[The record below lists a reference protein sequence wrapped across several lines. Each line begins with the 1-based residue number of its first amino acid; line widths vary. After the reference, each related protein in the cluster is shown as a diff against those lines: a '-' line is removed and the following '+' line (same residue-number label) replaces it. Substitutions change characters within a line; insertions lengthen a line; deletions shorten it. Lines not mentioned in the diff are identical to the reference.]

1 MGQKVSPVG
10 LRVGINKDW
19 NSTWYADKKTFAEN
33 LKEDQEIK
41 KFLNNKYKACSI
53 SKVTIERTVGK
64 LVVNIFTAKP
74 GMIIGTKGA
83 GIEVIK
89 KEITNLVR
97 PVKLL
102 LVNVKEIKRPDLD
115 AQLVA
120 DSISQQLEK
129 RVSSKRALKQAI
141 ERVMKAGAK
150 GCKVQVSG
158 VLTKA
163 NEKAQVEKQFRG
175 SVPLHTLRADI
186 DYGESSAYT
195 MIGKIGVKCWIYKGE
210 ILGNKSVITKE
221 DKNNVNA

>member
-1 MGQKVSPVG
+1 MGMG
-10 LRVGINKDW
+10 
-19 NSTWYADKKTFAEN
+19 
-33 LKEDQEIK
+33 
-41 KFLNNKYKACSI
+41 ACGFSI
-53 SKVTIERTVGK
+53 SKVTIERTEGK

-115 AQLVA
+115 SQLVA
-120 DSISQQLEK
+120 DSIAGQLEK
-129 RVSSKRALKQAI
+129 RVSAKRALKQAI

-163 NEKAQVEKQFRG
+163 NEKAQIEKQFRG

-186 DYGESSAYT
+186 DYGESAAYT
-195 MIGKIGVKCWIYKGE
+195 MIGKIGIKCWIYKGE

>member
-1 MGQKVSPVG
+1 MGQKVSPIG

-19 NSTWYADKKTFAEN
+19 NSTWYADKKTFAAN
-33 LKEDQEIK
+33 LKEDQEVK
-41 KFLNNKYKACSI
+41 KFITTKYKASSI
-53 SKVTIERTVGK
+53 SKVTIERTEGK
-64 LVVNIFTAKP
+64 LVVNIFTSKP

-89 KEITNLVR
+89 KEISALVR

-102 LVNVKEIKRPDLD
+102 VVNVKEIKRPDLD

-120 DSISQQLEK
+120 DSIAQQLEK
-129 RVSSKRALKQAI
+129 RVAAKRALKQAI

-163 NEKAQVEKQFRG
+163 NEKAQTEKQFRG

-186 DYGESSAYT
+186 DYGESAAYT

-210 ILGNKSVITKE
+210 ILGNNKASKAQGGQE
-221 DKNNVNA
+221 

>member
-1 MGQKVSPVG
+1 MGQKVSPIG

-19 NSTWYADKKTFAEN
+19 NSTWYADKKTFALN
-33 LKEDQEIK
+33 LKEDQDVKNFIT
-41 KFLNNKYKACSI
+41 NKYKASSI
-53 SKVTIERTVGK
+53 SKVTIERTEGK
-64 LVVNIFTAKP
+64 LVVNIFTSKP

-89 KEITNLVR
+89 KEIAGLVR
-97 PVKLL
+97 PVKFLV
-102 LVNVKEIKRPDLD
+102 VNVKEIKRPDLD

-120 DSISQQLEK
+120 DSIASQLEK
-129 RVSSKRALKQAI
+129 RVAAKRALKQAI

-163 NEKAQVEKQFRG
+163 NEKAQTEKQFRG

-186 DYGESSAYT
+186 DYGESAAYT

-210 ILGNKSVITKE
+210 ILGNNKTSNKGGQE
-221 DKNNVNA
+221 

>member
-1 MGQKVSPVG
+1 MGQKVSPIG

-19 NSTWYADKKTFAEN
+19 NSTWYADKKTFAAN
-33 LKEDQEIK
+33 LKEDQDVKNFIT
-41 KFLNNKYKACSI
+41 NKYKASSI
-53 SKVTIERTVGK
+53 SKVTIERTEGK
-64 LVVNIFTAKP
+64 LVVNIFTSKP

-89 KEITNLVR
+89 KEVSALVR

-102 LVNVKEIKRPDLD
+102 VVNVKEVKRPDLD
-115 AQLVA
+115 AKLVA
-120 DSISQQLEK
+120 DSIAQQLEK
-129 RVSSKRALKQAI
+129 RVAAKRALKQAI

-163 NEKAQVEKQFRG
+163 NEKAQTEKQFRG

-186 DYGESSAYT
+186 DYGESAAYT

-210 ILGNKSVITKE
+210 ILGNNKTSNKGGQE
-221 DKNNVNA
+221 

>member
-1 MGQKVSPVG
+1 MGQKVSPIG
-10 LRVGINKDW
+10 LRIGINKDW
-19 NSTWYADKKTFAEN
+19 NSKWYADKKTFAAN
-33 LKEDQEIK
+33 IKEDQDVKNFII
-41 KFLNNKYKACSI
+41 NKYKACSI
-53 SKVTIERTVGK
+53 SRVTIERTEGK

-89 KEITNLVR
+89 KEISKLIR

-102 LVNVKEIKRPDLD
+102 VVNVKEIKRPDLD

-120 DSISQQLEK
+120 ESIALQLEK
-129 RVSSKRALKQAI
+129 RVAAKRALKQAI

-158 VLTKA
+158 VLAKA
-163 NEKAQVEKQFRG
+163 NEKAQTEKQFRG

-186 DYGESSAYT
+186 DYGEAAAYT
-195 MIGKIGVKCWIYKGE
+195 LIGKIGVKCWIYKGE
-210 ILGNKSVITKE
+210 ILGKKSSDAKGGQE
-221 DKNNVNA
+221 

>member
-1 MGQKVSPVG
+1 MGQKVSPIG
-10 LRVGINKDW
+10 LRIGINKDW
-19 NSTWYADKKTFAEN
+19 NSTWYADKKSFAAN
-33 LKEDQEIK
+33 IKEDQDVKNFIVK
-41 KFLNNKYKACSI
+41 KYKACSI
-53 SKVTIERTVGK
+53 SKVTIERTEGK

-89 KEITNLVR
+89 KEISNLIR

-102 LVNVKEIKRPDLD
+102 VVNVKEIKRPDLD

-120 DSISQQLEK
+120 ESIALQLEK
-129 RVSSKRALKQAI
+129 RVAAKRALKQAI

-158 VLTKA
+158 VLAKA
-163 NEKAQVEKQFRG
+163 NEKAQTEKQFRG

-186 DYGESSAYT
+186 DYGEAAAYT
-195 MIGKIGVKCWIYKGE
+195 LIGKIGVKCWIYKGE
-210 ILGNKSVITKE
+210 VFAKKSSDAKGGQE
-221 DKNNVNA
+221 

>member
-10 LRVGINKDW
+10 LRIGINKDW
-19 NSTWYADKKTFAEN
+19 NSTWYADKKTFAAN
-33 LKEDQEIK
+33 LKEDQEVKNFI
-41 KFLNNKYKACSI
+41 NKQYKACSI
-53 SKVTIERTVGK
+53 SKITIERTEGK
-64 LVVNIFTAKP
+64 LTVNIFTAKP

-89 KEITNLVR
+89 KEISKLIR

-102 LVNVKEIKRPDLD
+102 LVNVKEVKRPDLD

-120 DSISQQLEK
+120 ESIAAQLEK
-129 RVSSKRALKQAI
+129 RVAAKRALKQAI

-150 GCKVQVSG
+150 GCKLQVSG
-158 VLTKA
+158 VLAKA
-163 NEKAQVEKQFRG
+163 NEKSQVEKQFRG

-186 DYGESSAYT
+186 DYGETAAYT

-210 ILGNKSVITKE
+210 ILGNNRLTTKE

>member
-19 NSTWYADKKTFAEN
+19 NSTWYADKKTFALN
-33 LKEDQEIK
+33 LKEDQEVK
-41 KFLNNKYKACSI
+41 KFITTKYKASSI
-53 SKVTIERTVGK
+53 SKVTIERTEGK
-64 LVVNIFTAKP
+64 LVVNIFTSKP

-89 KEITNLVR
+89 KEISALVR

-102 LVNVKEIKRPDLD
+102 VVNVKEIKRPDLD
-115 AQLVA
+115 AKLVA
-120 DSISQQLEK
+120 DSIAQQLEK
-129 RVSSKRALKQAI
+129 RVAAKRALKQAI

-163 NEKAQVEKQFRG
+163 NEKAQTEKQFRG

-186 DYGESSAYT
+186 DYGESAAYT

-210 ILGNKSVITKE
+210 ILGNNKTSNKGGQE
-221 DKNNVNA
+221 

>member
-10 LRVGINKDW
+10 LRIGINKDW
-19 NSTWYADKKTFAEN
+19 NATWYADKKTFAAN
-33 LKEDQEIK
+33 LKEDQDIK
-41 KFLNNKYKACSI
+41 NFINKEYRACAI
-53 SKVTIERTVGK
+53 SKVTIERTEGK
-64 LVVNIFTAKP
+64 LAVNIFTAKP

-89 KEITNLVR
+89 KQIAKLIR

-102 LVNVKEIKRPDLD
+102 LVNVKEVKRPDLD

-120 DSISQQLEK
+120 ESIVGQLEK
-129 RVSSKRALKQAI
+129 RVAAKRALKQAI

-150 GCKVQVSG
+150 GCKLQVSG
-158 VLTKA
+158 VLAKA

-186 DYGESSAYT
+186 DYGEAAAYT
-195 MIGKIGVKCWIYKGE
+195 IIGKIGVKCWIYKGE
-210 ILGNKSVITKE
+210 ILGKARLTTKE
-221 DKNNVNA
+221 DNKNVNA

>member
-1 MGQKVSPVG
+1 MGQKVSPIG

-19 NSTWYADKKTFAEN
+19 NSTWYADKKTFAAN

-53 SKVTIERTVGK
+53 SKITIERTEGK
-64 LVVNIFTAKP
+64 LSVNIFTAKP

-102 LVNVKEIKRPDLD
+102 FVNVKEIKRPDLD

-120 DSISQQLEK
+120 DSISAQLEK

-163 NEKAQVEKQFRG
+163 NEKAQTEKQFRG

-186 DYGESSAYT
+186 DYGESAAYT

-210 ILGNKSVITKE
+210 ILGNKPVITKE

>member
-1 MGQKVSPVG
+1 MGQKVSPIG
-10 LRVGINKDW
+10 LRIGINKDW
-19 NSTWYADKKTFAEN
+19 NSTWYADKKTFAAN
-33 LKEDQEIK
+33 LKEDQDVK
-41 KFLNNKYKACSI
+41 KFITTKYKASSI
-53 SKVTIERTVGK
+53 SKVTIERTEGK
-64 LVVNIFTAKP
+64 LVVNIFTSKP

-89 KEITNLVR
+89 KEISKLVR

-102 LVNVKEIKRPDLD
+102 VVNVKEIKRPDLD

-120 DSISQQLEK
+120 DSIAQQLEK
-129 RVSSKRALKQAI
+129 RVAAKRALKQAI

-163 NEKAQVEKQFRG
+163 NEKAQTEKQFRG

-186 DYGESSAYT
+186 DYGTAAAYT

-210 ILGNKSVITKE
+210 ILGNNKTSNKGGQE
-221 DKNNVNA
+221 

>member
-1 MGQKVSPVG
+1 MGQKVSPIG

-19 NSTWYADKKTFAEN
+19 NSTWYADKKTFAQN
-33 LKEDQEIK
+33 LKEDQEVK

-53 SKVTIERTVGK
+53 SKITIERTEGK

-120 DSISQQLEK
+120 DSIAVQLEK

-141 ERVMKAGAK
+141 ESK
-150 GCKVQVSG
+150 GTFSG
-158 VLTKA
+158 SNGCEA
-163 NEKAQVEKQFRG
+163 FF
-175 SVPLHTLRADI
+175 P
-186 DYGESSAYT
+186 
-195 MIGKIGVKCWIYKGE
+195 
-210 ILGNKSVITKE
+210 
-221 DKNNVNA
+221 

>member
-10 LRVGINKDW
+10 LRLGINKDW
-19 NSTWYADKKTFAEN
+19 NSTWYADKKDFAVN

-41 KFLNNKYKACSI
+41 NFLREKYKASSI
-53 SKVTIERTVGK
+53 SNITIERTEGK

-89 KEITNLVR
+89 KEIAKIAR

-102 LVNVKEIKRPDLD
+102 LVNVKEVKRPDLD

-120 DSISQQLEK
+120 ESIALQLEK
-129 RVSSKRALKQAI
+129 RVAAKRALKQAM

-150 GCKVQVSG
+150 GCKLQVSG
-158 VLTKA
+158 VLAKA

-186 DYGESSAYT
+186 DYGEAAAYT
-195 MIGKIGVKCWIYKGE
+195 MIGKIGIKCWIYKGE
-210 ILGNKSVITKE
+210 ILGKKSSDQKGGQE
-221 DKNNVNA
+221 

>member
-10 LRVGINKDW
+10 LRIGINKDW
-19 NSTWYADKKTFAEN
+19 NSTWYADKKTFAAN
-33 LKEDQEIK
+33 LKEDQEVK
-41 KFLNNKYKACSI
+41 KFITTKYKASSI
-53 SKVTIERTVGK
+53 SKVTIERTEGK
-64 LVVNIFTAKP
+64 LVVNIFTSKP

-89 KEITNLVR
+89 KEISALVR

-102 LVNVKEIKRPDLD
+102 VVNVKEIKRPDLD

-120 DSISQQLEK
+120 DSIAAQLEK
-129 RVSSKRALKQAI
+129 RVAAKRALKQAI

-150 GCKVQVSG
+150 GCKIQVSG

-163 NEKAQVEKQFRG
+163 NEKAQTEKQFRG

-186 DYGESSAYT
+186 DYGTAAAYT
-195 MIGKIGVKCWIYKGE
+195 MIGKIGIKCWIYKGE
-210 ILGNKSVITKE
+210 ILGNNKTSNKGGQE
-221 DKNNVNA
+221 